1 MKILALVASQDST
14 VEDVK
19 TNGRRQM
26 QALIGKDK
34 EVLFCEYSTI
44 EICRNG
50 ELAITCLGEKM
61 ENPDYFWP
69 LLGST
74 DGFILENMLQ
84 DAGIPSILN
93 LRELQVAR
101 SKIATYQRLAQ
112 NGIRVPDTMV
122 FFKDSD
128 PETLSGRF
136 GYPLRITLQLFPMD
150 RLMWHRNILL
160 LPKEETSVLLFS
172 MADIIFRWSAMHRI
186 LMNSVR
192 MYMWVE
198 LHRRRLLPKKKRYS
212 VKRWRPYL
220 IFRLSDWIL

>member
-61 ENPDYFWP
+61 EKPDYFWP

-84 DAGIPSILN
+84 DAGIPFFICVSF
-93 LRELQVAR
+93 RSQEVRLQLIR
-101 SKIATYQRLAQ
+101 DLHRMEYGCLIRWCFSKIL
-112 NGIRVPDTMV
+112 IPKHCLVV
-122 FFKDSD
+122 
-128 PETLSGRF
+128 LV
-136 GYPLRITLQLFPMD
+136 I
-150 RLMWHRNILL
+150 HLL
-160 LPKEETSVLLFS
+160 
-172 MADIIFRWSAMHRI
+172 
-186 LMNSVR
+186 
-192 MYMWVE
+192 
-198 LHRRRLLPKKKRYS
+198 
-212 VKRWRPYL
+212 
-220 IFRLSDWIL
+220 

>member
-61 ENPDYFWP
+61 EKPDYFWP

-74 DGFILENMLQ
+74 VGFIL
-84 DAGIPSILN
+84 AAAAVHKAPGRRTAVPPSP
-93 LRELQVAR
+93 A
-101 SKIATYQRLAQ
+101 
-112 NGIRVPDTMV
+112 
-122 FFKDSD
+122 
-128 PETLSGRF
+128 
-136 GYPLRITLQLFPMD
+136 
-150 RLMWHRNILL
+150 
-160 LPKEETSVLLFS
+160 
-172 MADIIFRWSAMHRI
+172 
-186 LMNSVR
+186 
-192 MYMWVE
+192 
-198 LHRRRLLPKKKRYS
+198 RRRC
-212 VKRWRPYL
+212 
-220 IFRLSDWIL
+220 FRMREFHLF

>member
-61 ENPDYFWP
+61 EKPDYFWP

-101 SKIATYQRLAQ
+101 SEICTEWNTGA
-112 NGIRVPDTMV
+112 
-122 FFKDSD
+122 
-128 PETLSGRF
+128 
-136 GYPLRITLQLFPMD
+136 
-150 RLMWHRNILL
+150 
-160 LPKEETSVLLFS
+160 
-172 MADIIFRWSAMHRI
+172 
-186 LMNSVR
+186 
-192 MYMWVE
+192 
-198 LHRRRLLPKKKRYS
+198 
-212 VKRWRPYL
+212 
-220 IFRLSDWIL
+220 

>member
-61 ENPDYFWP
+61 EKPDYFWP

-84 DAGIPSILN
+84 DAGIS
-93 LRELQVAR
+93 RR
-101 SKIATYQRLAQ
+101 SRRPQTA
-112 NGIRVPDTMV
+112 NP
-122 FFKDSD
+122 
-128 PETLSGRF
+128 
-136 GYPLRITLQLFPMD
+136 PLRFSGKHSARIGRT
-150 RLMWHRNILL
+150 RLRSSHTPVSRCRKIR
-160 LPKEETSVLLFS
+160 
-172 MADIIFRWSAMHRI
+172 A
-186 LMNSVR
+186 
-192 MYMWVE
+192 E
-198 LHRRRLLPKKKRYS
+198 LINQIHLIKAYPKKTA
-212 VKRWRPYL
+212 
-220 IFRLSDWIL
+220 LSTQ

>member
-61 ENPDYFWP
+61 EKPDYFWP

-74 DGFILENMLQ
+74 DGFILAKHCLVVLV
-84 DAGIPSILN
+84 I
-93 LRELQVAR
+93 
-101 SKIATYQRLAQ
+101 
-112 NGIRVPDTMV
+112 
-122 FFKDSD
+122 
-128 PETLSGRF
+128 
-136 GYPLRITLQLFPMD
+136 
-150 RLMWHRNILL
+150 HLL
-160 LPKEETSVLLFS
+160 
-172 MADIIFRWSAMHRI
+172 
-186 LMNSVR
+186 
-192 MYMWVE
+192 
-198 LHRRRLLPKKKRYS
+198 
-212 VKRWRPYL
+212 
-220 IFRLSDWIL
+220 

>member
-61 ENPDYFWP
+61 EKPDYFWP

-84 DAGIPSILN
+84 DAGMDVTLFNVDNSIQWCTFKICVSF
-93 LRELQVAR
+93 RSQEVRLQLIR
-101 SKIATYQRLAQ
+101 DLHRMEYGCLIRWCFSKIL
-112 NGIRVPDTMV
+112 IPKHCLVV
-122 FFKDSD
+122 
-128 PETLSGRF
+128 LV
-136 GYPLRITLQLFPMD
+136 I
-150 RLMWHRNILL
+150 HLL
-160 LPKEETSVLLFS
+160 
-172 MADIIFRWSAMHRI
+172 
-186 LMNSVR
+186 
-192 MYMWVE
+192 
-198 LHRRRLLPKKKRYS
+198 
-212 VKRWRPYL
+212 
-220 IFRLSDWIL
+220 